1 MGILGM
7 LSFVLKAPTEKKK
20 KQQQIM
26 ARATTTEPRIPNEFS
41 RTTIFGLKDSINGT

>member
-7 LSFVLKAPTEKKK
+7 LSFVLKAPTEKK